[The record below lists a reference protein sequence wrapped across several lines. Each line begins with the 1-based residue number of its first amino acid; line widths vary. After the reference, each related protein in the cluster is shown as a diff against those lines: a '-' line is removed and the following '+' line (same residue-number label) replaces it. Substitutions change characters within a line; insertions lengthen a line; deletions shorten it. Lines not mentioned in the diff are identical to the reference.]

1 MHRAGIDWEVFPE
14 DINFC
19 EADKNGFRGFIC
31 EFYNTISGNYPA
43 RRRLTL
49 NPPLPFFIL
58 FFFFRRRRPGRL
70 PVRLEPSDGSEINQR
85 EACSHHEVC
94 T

>member
-31 EFYNTISGNYPA
+31 EFYNTISGI
-43 RRRLTL
+43 R
-49 NPPLPFFIL
+49 
-58 FFFFRRRRPGRL
+58 
-70 PVRLEPSDGSEINQR
+70 
-85 EACSHHEVC
+85 
-94 T
+94 